1 MQYIY
6 VAEDRRDF
14 NSQVDKMIL
23 SSEITVPGL
32 FFFLNY
38 WNWSVIQV
46 SPGCWLTLA
55 HDKLLQL
62 SENVPSYVFFRSRH
76 WRNGVYSR
84 WNGQYWK
91 CQWCWR
97 PLQFAERFEW
107 RRLHTFPQTECQ
119 ALIVPEL
126 PAQLRTIWLKHLYM
140 NIPEVSTATLPGNPN
155 HNTLTWR
162 FLTHSS
168 LHCNHNIRYC
178 KSWVCCREL
187 WLGTVVT

>member
-1 MQYIY
+1 MWMRT
-6 VAEDRRDF
+6 EG
-14 NSQVDKMIL
+14 IL
-23 SSEITVPGL
+23 ILRWTRWSFPQELL
-32 FFFLNY
+32 FQFSFFLMTENEVWLRCHLY
-38 WNWSVIQV
+38 VDWHWPVIT
-46 SPGCWLTLA
+46 CYNRC
-55 HDKLLQL
+55 L

-84 WNGQYWK
+84 WNGQCWK
-91 CQWCWR
+91 CQRCWR
-97 PLQFAERFEW
+97 PLQFAKRFEW

-126 PAQLRTIWLKHLYM
+126 PVQLRTIWLKHLYM

-155 HNTLTWR
+155 HSTLTWR
-162 FLTHSS
+162 FLTHGS